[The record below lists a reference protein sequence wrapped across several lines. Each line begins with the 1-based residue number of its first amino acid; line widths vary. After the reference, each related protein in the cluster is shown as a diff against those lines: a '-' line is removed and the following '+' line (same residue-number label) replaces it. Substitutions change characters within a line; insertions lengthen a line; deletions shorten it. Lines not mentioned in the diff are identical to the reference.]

1 MRMVPVGVHRLAVN
15 LLQNVLPVGG
25 HGHLAPVVHL
35 QETPVVF
42 LCVTR
47 PLQGIIQ
54 YENFLY
60 S

>member
-1 MRMVPVGVHRLAVN
+1 MRMVPVGVNCLAGN

-25 HGHLAPVVHL
+25 HAHLAPVVHL

-47 PLQGIIQ
+47 PLKGGNSI
-54 YENFLY
+54 
-60 S
+60 